1 MRVREVGSARVSAFV
16 GRVSA
21 DPLVGLPAVVIPL
34 GRAVVCG
41 EDHVYDS
48 QRFAICPNCAAEDRL
63 QLADLLANR
72 RFVMPAQ

>member
-1 MRVREVGSARVSAFV
+1 
-16 GRVSA
+16 
-21 DPLVGLPAVVIPL
+21 VGLPAVVIPL
-34 GRAVVCG
+34 TRAVVCG

-72 RFVMPAQ
+72 RFVLPAQ